1 MVKSTSI
8 RNCLGWFITAPVN
21 NALYKNEFLTLI
33 AYHCAH
39 AKHRQCHSICICLDE
54 VSTDVSSNGRFCVC
68 VCLEIPL
75 YRLNRISF
83 GDFNEWALRCVQ
95 FNHATLNSVSNLR
108 SRLQAI
114 RLTIKGV
121 YSERYLH
128 LLFKLKN
135 GIAVSLNCAQ
145 VLLKCNKYSFSPE
158 CESDSLCVFMLRPLH
173 IPFSVLWTFF
183 SSPFFLS

>member
-1 MVKSTSI
+1 MPNIDSAIPFVYVWMKCQQMS
-8 RNCLGWFITAPVN
+8 LLMEDA
-21 NALYKNEFLTLI
+21 
-33 AYHCAH
+33 
-39 AKHRQCHSICICLDE
+39 
-54 VSTDVSSNGRFCVC
+54 VC

-83 GDFNEWALRCVQ
+83 GDFNKWALRCVQ

-158 CESDSLCVFMLRPLH
+158 CECDSLCVFMLRPLH

-183 SSPFFLS
+183 SSPFFSFIILSKHFS